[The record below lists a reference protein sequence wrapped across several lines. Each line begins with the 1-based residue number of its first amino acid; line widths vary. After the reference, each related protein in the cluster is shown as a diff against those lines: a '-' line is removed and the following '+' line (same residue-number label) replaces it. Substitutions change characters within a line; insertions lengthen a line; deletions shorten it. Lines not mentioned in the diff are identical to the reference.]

1 MAEHE
6 TTDTEREL
14 VDEIRRY
21 LAVVDAF
28 RALGAGPTWMSEGLL
43 GWSDR
48 RLAGHSRTVAP
59 PSSWDGRRTPGAPE
73 A

>member
-1 MAEHE
+1 VEHG
-6 TTDTEREL
+6 TDTQQEL
-14 VDEIRRY
+14 IEEIRRY

-28 RALGAGPTWMSEGLL
+28 RALGAEPTWMSERLL
-43 GWSDR
+43 SWSDR
-48 RLAGHSRTVAP
+48 RLAAHSRTVAP